1 MYISINVGLWVFITL
16 LPTLILNSKQ
26 KDKPLGYRDY
36 AGWGLWLAGML
47 IESIADFQ
55 KYTFRQNPSNHDK
68 WISSGLWGIV
78 RFPNYLGEMML
89 WTGLYL
95 SASSTFEGV
104 WEHASVISPLFV
116 VWLLSRLSGIPIL
129 ERQNLKRWQDNAEF
143 MQYFRNTYRLIPYI
157 Y

>member
-1 MYISINVGLWVFITL
+1 M
-16 LPTLILNSKQ
+16 
-26 KDKPLGYRDY
+26 GYRDY
-36 AGWGLWLAGML
+36 AGWGLWLTGVL
-47 IESIADFQ
+47 IESVADFQ
-55 KYTFRQNPSNHDK
+55 KYTFRWNPANRDK

-89 WTGLYL
+89 WIGLYL
-95 SASSTFEGV
+95 SASSTFKGG
-104 WEHASVISPLFV
+104 WEHASVISPIFV

-129 ERQNLKRWQDNAEF
+129 ERQNLKRWKDNTEF

>member
-1 MYISINVGLWVFITL
+1 MV
-16 LPTLILNSKQ
+16 
-26 KDKPLGYRDY
+26 
-36 AGWGLWLAGML
+36 
-47 IESIADFQ
+47 IESVADFQ
-55 KYTFRQNPSNHDK
+55 KYTFRQNPTNRDK

-95 SASSTFEGV
+95 SASSSFEGA
-104 WEHASVISPLFV
+104 WEHASVISPIFV

-143 MQYFRNTYRLIPYI
+143 MQYFRNTYRLIPYV

>member
-1 MYISINVGLWVFITL
+1 MNNIAIGLWVFITL

-26 KDKPLGYRDY
+26 KDKQLGYRDY

-55 KYTFRQNPSNHDK
+55 KYTFRQNPANQDK

-104 WEHASVISPLFV
+104 LEHASVISPLFV

-129 ERQNLKRWQDNAEF
+129 ERQNLKRWQDKPEF
-143 MQYFRNTYRLIPYI
+143 MHYFRNTYRLIPYI

>member
-1 MYISINVGLWVFITL
+1 MFVTL

-26 KDKPLGYRDY
+26 KDKQLGYRDY

-55 KYTFRQNPSNHDK
+55 KYTFRQNPANQDK

-129 ERQNLKRWQDNAEF
+129 ERQNLKRWQDKPEF
-143 MQYFRNTYRLIPYI
+143 MHYFRNTYRLIPYI